1 MEEFSCPQSWRMI
14 YFQCFQMP
22 NVNNCFHVVNLWR
35 SWSWLTMDSSAAET
49 QTHAERREGS
59 APSTST
65 SGLIEDGSKS
75 NKESLKRKASKPAK
89 TKSKKQRKARVSRT
103 THLGYT
109 VQQAED
115 MLLVISSSTSQ
126 YDGSVWTPPK
136 RGNKK
141 RNINKGKG
149 KATRI
154 KKKKEVCAKPKIQ
167 SHLTVSE
174 DSITYTAQNSTD
186 YRWGQNLPEELLVNI
201 FQMVVIQDGPV
212 PFLCR

>member
-1 MEEFSCPQSWRMI
+1 
-14 YFQCFQMP
+14 
-22 NVNNCFHVVNLWR
+22 
-35 SWSWLTMDSSAAET
+35 MDSSAAGS

-65 SGLIEDGSKS
+65 SGLVEDGSKS
-75 NKESLKRKASKPAK
+75 SKESLKRKASKPAK

-103 THLGYT
+103 AHLGYT

-141 RNINKGKG
+141 RNLNKGKG

-167 SHLTVSE
+167 SHPTVSE
-174 DSITYTAQNSTD
+174 DSIPQNSTD
-186 YRWGQNLPEELLVNI
+186 YRWGQNLPEELLVNV

>member
-1 MEEFSCPQSWRMI
+1 
-14 YFQCFQMP
+14 
-22 NVNNCFHVVNLWR
+22 
-35 SWSWLTMDSSAAET
+35 MDSSAAET
-49 QTHAERREGS
+49 KTHAERREGS
-59 APSTST
+59 ASSTST
-65 SGLIEDGSKS
+65 SGLTENGSKS
-75 NKESLKRKASKPAK
+75 NKESLKRKASKSAK

-103 THLGYT
+103 AHLGYT

-141 RNINKGKG
+141 RNTNKGKG

-154 KKKKEVCAKPKIQ
+154 KKKKEVCAKPKIR
-167 SHLTVSE
+167 SHPTVSE
-174 DSITYTAQNSTD
+174 DSLPYTAQNSTD